1 MTMTMVRDW
10 GPRLA
15 ALFCAALFCAAA
27 AAADKEPPVQPAAG
41 QLLVASAELQDPRFR
56 HSVILLVRHD
66 ATGAFGIII
75 NRPVAERPLADLLGA
90 IRDKDAPNA
99 PDAQGTPGG
108 RKAEPAAG
116 TIRVFFGGPVE
127 PQRGFVI
134 HSADYRRAETL
145 AAGAG
150 LAMTATKDV
159 LRDIAQHK
167 GPAKYLLAL
176 GYTGWGPGQLEAE
189 TARHDWFTAPAE
201 PGLVFDAARE
211 TVWDKA
217 LASRTREL

>member
-1 MTMTMVRDW
+1 MTMLRDW
-10 GPRLA
+10 RPRLA
-15 ALFCAALFCAAA
+15 AVFCAALFFAAA
-27 AAADKEPPVQPAAG
+27 VSAADKEPPVQPAAG
-41 QLLVASAELQDPRFR
+41 QLLVAAAAMQDPRFG
-56 HSVILLVRHD
+56 HTVILLVRHD
-66 ATGAFGIII
+66 AKGAFGIII
-75 NRPVAERPLADLLGA
+75 NRPVAERPLSELLGA
-90 IRDKDAPNA
+90 IRDNDSPDVAPNA
-99 PDAQGTPGG
+99 PGTPGDG
-108 RKAEPAAG
+108 KAEPVAG

-134 HSADYRRAETL
+134 HSADYYRTGTL
-145 AAGAG
+145 AAGDG

-176 GYTGWGPGQLEAE
+176 GYTGWGPDQLEAE
-189 TARHDWFTAPAE
+189 MARHDWFTAPAE